1 MNIKEYLI
9 HNPYLPILAEIANVE
24 THYGKSIS
32 YSKSPLNKKQV
43 KARNKNK
50 RSKQAR
56 KKQRR

>member
-1 MNIKEYLI
+1 MNIKEILI
-9 HNPYLPILAEIANVE
+9 HNPYLPILAEIRDNAVSN
-24 THYGKSIS
+24 YCS

-50 RSKQAR
+50 AAKQAR